1 MGDSI
6 KWDALE
12 KTVMRIMEGEEAEE
26 MRNKVKVLAQ
36 MARRAVGEGG
46 SSYSHLNALIE
57 ELGSLH
63 HHQRISQE

>member
-12 KTVMRIMEGEEAEE
+12 KTVMRIMEEAEE